1 MYSAILNNP
10 RNLNKTLPSLL
21 KVFFVLVLVSLL
33 CLSNVSMAAKPLDV
47 NLATAEQLA
56 AVMVGVGQK
65 KAQAIIEYRETN
77 GAFNALDE
85 LIFVKGI
92 GPSLLKKNRVYLSI
106 GPGEEFKGE
115 KLTEIPL

>member
-10 RNLNKTLPSLL
+10 RNLNKTLPSLFQ
-21 KVFFVLVLVSLL
+21 VFFVLVSLL
-33 CLSNVSMAAKPLDV
+33 CFSNVSMAAKPLDV

>member
-10 RNLNKTLPSLL
+10 RNLNKTLPSLF
-21 KVFFVLVLVSLL
+21 KVFFVLVSLL
-33 CLSNVSMAAKPLDV
+33 CFSNVSMAAKPLDV